1 MAKTKATKPTVPPLE
16 EEVVFPS
23 EPRTITIK
31 DPKRPGDTSKAS
43 PSANYTVV
51 ARRYRPQ
58 QFADLV
64 GQEHVAQALTNAIT
78 SGRIAHAYLFT
89 GARGTGKTSTAR
101 ILAKALNCEKGPT
114 PTPCGECDS
123 CKSVT
128 SGSDVDAIEI
138 DGASNNKVEHAREL
152 RSNVGY
158 MPTRGRFKI
167 YIIDEVH
174 MLSKEAFNALL
185 KTMEEP
191 PPHVKFILA
200 TTDPDKLPI
209 TILSRCQRYDFA
221 PVSSRKIF
229 DALKHIVGREGIDAD
244 PEALRLLA
252 RRANGSM
259 RDSQTLLEQ
268 LLASADGKLTAEQV
282 HSVFGTLPEDAVL
295 ELADAIVSGDAK
307 SAVEHIGAS
316 AEKGLQ
322 LGELL
327 DQLTDHWRGM
337 MLAAVGGIE
346 SAELSELAAEKVKA
360 HTATTNLDAILAG
373 LEILT
378 ATKAKLR
385 GSPHAQVLLEIAAVR
400 LAKLSELLSVAEL
413 AQWYTQTP
421 PVGVSGGALRVPAHV
436 PTPGGDTV
444 KKKVLTPP
452 EVQANG
458 VPPHPPLR
466 GDLPHKG
473 GGDSVVSEEPAS
485 VIWEKVLGQLANNPM
500 LTAYLQQ
507 AVILPANFG
516 PNSLV
521 LPFPAAYSSAYE
533 SVKSERN
540 QDLLRKAFL
549 LVTGREWSVRFE
561 IDSEPTA
568 NGAHQT
574 PDATPARSN
583 PQRSRTELLALPFL
597 AALGDTLG
605 GQLMRVDEGFDPF
618 AAVPTTPDTPADA
631 DTPIP
636 APPDP
641 DET

>member
-1 MAKTKATKPTVPPLE
+1 MAKSKGTKPTDKPATE
-16 EEVVFPS
+16 A
-23 EPRTITIK
+23 
-31 DPKRPGDTSKAS
+31 KAS

-114 PTPCGECDS
+114 PTPCDVCDI
-123 CKSVT
+123 CKSIT
-128 SGSDVDAIEI
+128 SGNDIDAIEI
-138 DGASNNKVEHAREL
+138 DGASNNKVDEAREL

-158 MPTRGRFKI
+158 MPTRARFKI

-174 MLSKEAFNALL
+174 MVTSQAFNALL

-200 TTDPDKLPI
+200 TTDPQKIPI

-229 DALKHIVGREGIDAD
+229 DALKHIVGKEGIDAE

-295 ELADAIVSGDAK
+295 ELADAIVSGEAK
-307 SAVEHIGAS
+307 AAVEHIGAS

-337 MLAAVGGIE
+337 MLAAVGGVD
-346 SAELSELAAEKVKA
+346 SAELSELAAEKVKQ
-360 HTATTNLDAILAG
+360 HTSTTNLDAILAG

-378 ATKAKLR
+378 ATKMKLK

-421 PVGVSGGALRVPAHV
+421 QAGGSAARVPAHL
-436 PTPGGDTV
+436 PTGATEAV

-452 EVQANG
+452 EVKAETNG
-458 VPPHPPLR
+458 KPAVGNASGEESP
-466 GDLPHKG
+466 G
-473 GGDSVVSEEPAS
+473 VV
-485 VIWEKVLGQLANNPM
+485 WEKVLDQLGSTSVLA
-500 LTAYLQQ
+500 AYLRQ
-507 AVILPANFG
+507 ATVSLANFG

-521 LPFPAAYSSAYE
+521 LPFPAAYSSAYD
-533 SVKSERN
+533 SVRSERS
-540 QDLLRKAFL
+540 QDLLRRAFKH
-549 LVTGREWSVRFE
+549 VTGREWNLKVELDRE
-561 IDSEPTA
+561 ATTT
-568 NGAHQT
+568 NGVHQT
-574 PDATPARSN
+574 PDAPTARPAPVARSRN
-583 PQRSRTELLALPFL
+583 ELLALPFL
-597 AALGDTLG
+597 AALGETLG
-605 GQLMRVDEGFDPF
+605 GQLMRVDDGFDPF
-618 AAVPTTPDTPADA
+618 AATPTLPEPLADA

-636 APPDP
+636 ALPDP

>member
-1 MAKTKATKPTVPPLE
+1 MAKSKGTKPSDKPADAP
-16 EEVVFPS
+16 
-23 EPRTITIK
+23 
-31 DPKRPGDTSKAS
+31 KAS

-114 PTPCGECDS
+114 PTPCDVCDI
-123 CKSVT
+123 CKSIT
-128 SGSDVDAIEI
+128 SGNDIDAIEI
-138 DGASNNKVEHAREL
+138 DGASNNKVDEAREL

-158 MPTRGRFKI
+158 MPTRARFKI

-174 MLSKEAFNALL
+174 MVTQQAFNALL

-200 TTDPDKLPI
+200 TTDPQKIPI

-229 DALKHIVGREGIDAD
+229 DALKHIVGKEQIDAD

-307 SAVEHIGAS
+307 AAVEHIGAS

-337 MLAAVGGIE
+337 MLAAVGAVE
-346 SAELSELAAEKVKA
+346 SAELSELAAEKVKQ
-360 HTATTNLDAILAG
+360 HTATTNLDAVLAG

-378 ATKAKLR
+378 ATKSKLR
-385 GSPHAQVLLEIAAVR
+385 GSPHAQVLLEVAAVR
-400 LAKLSELLSVAEL
+400 LAKLSDLLSVAEL

-421 PVGVSGGALRVPAHV
+421 PSGGSARVPAHL
-436 PTPGGDTV
+436 PTGAADAV

-452 EVQANG
+452 EVKAGMNG
-458 VPPHPPLR
+458 KPAV
-466 GDLPHKG
+466 GNTG
-473 GGDSVVSEEPAS
+473 GEEPPG
-485 VIWEKVLGQLANNPM
+485 VVWEKVLDQLGSGSV
-500 LTAYLQQ
+500 LVAYLRQ
-507 AVILPANFG
+507 ANVSLANFG

-533 SVKSERN
+533 SVRSERN
-540 QDLLRKAFL
+540 QDLLRRAFKH
-549 LVTGREWSVRFE
+549 VTGREWNLRIE
-561 IDSEPTA
+561 LDREATTT
-568 NGAHQT
+568 NGVHQT
-574 PDATPARSN
+574 SDTPPAR
-583 PQRSRTELLALPFL
+583 PAPVARSRNELLALPFL
-597 AALGDTLG
+597 ATLGETLG
-605 GQLMRVDEGFDPF
+605 GQLMRVDDGFDPF
-618 AAVPTTPDTPADA
+618 AATPTLAEPLVDA

-636 APPDP
+636 APPEP